1 MNYKVIAW
9 GLGALI
15 LIVLFIFY
23 LAYSKYARQKVARHA
38 VNGLERVIKRTR
50 VILIILILVLAG
62 DIGYGK
68 FAPHSSMASGN
79 LVSRTGKAVEG
90 LKTKI
95 FGNSESESVAK
106 VKKAEKAEKEKKASS
121 EKKSHAMTGEK
132 ATEIVKNYYAKN
144 GTEQDVEK
152 YSFIKSKT
160 STVSNQKVYEVGAYK
175 TENGKLVQIH
185 DFEVNLKGKF
195 DLLY

>member
-50 VILIILILVLAG
+50 VILILVLAG

-90 LKTKI
+90 LKTNI

-121 EKKSHAMTGEK
+121 EKRAM
-132 ATEIVKNYYAKN
+132 
-144 GTEQDVEK
+144 Q
-152 YSFIKSKT
+152 
-160 STVSNQKVYEVGAYK
+160 
-175 TENGKLVQIH
+175 
-185 DFEVNLKGKF
+185 
-195 DLLY
+195 